1 MPPLASCGK
10 SSAASGK
17 LPALKDRHTIPPIQ
31 RVHQVA
37 RMLGIQEDKR
47 GLGGNCQ
54 NVKQVAR
61 FSDSEEKKQVVENNG

>member
-1 MPPLASCGK
+1 
-10 SSAASGK
+10 
-17 LPALKDRHTIPPIQ
+17 
-31 RVHQVA
+31 
-37 RMLGIQEDKR
+37 MLGIQKDKR